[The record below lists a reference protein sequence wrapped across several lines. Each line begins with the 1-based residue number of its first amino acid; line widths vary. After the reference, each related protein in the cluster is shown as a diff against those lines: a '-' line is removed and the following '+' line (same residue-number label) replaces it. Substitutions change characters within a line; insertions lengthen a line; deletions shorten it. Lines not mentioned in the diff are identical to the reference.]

1 MITVSPYPV
10 VIATIKMNKKQ
21 KANKGTCW
29 LWRYCRAADD
39 RKAWEL
45 VPLIP
50 EYRRSEHEGYVKTI
64 DAALKNSKI
73 RNIALSGG
81 YGVGKSSILQKV
93 AEKYKKRVVE
103 LSLSTL
109 TPIGEK
115 TLSLSGPEHATTPTN
130 QIQKEIV
137 KQLLYSEEP
146 YKTPGSRFR
155 RIEPFKWRREAVWAF
170 IAGLVIMVV
179 FLLTGWTREL
189 ATEFRPWVDLGLGS
203 HPFVFGVAASVAYI
217 VRYLLHGRIHI
228 RQLSTGAA
236 TVTLDDKSMS
246 YFDQYL
252 DEIVYFFKVSRRD
265 IVIFE
270 DIDRFNDALIFETLR
285 SLNTLLNASRPE
297 DAPIR
302 FIYAVKDSIFE
313 QTMLLREV
321 SRFEQDSREAEDS
334 AQAEVVGANRTKFFD
349 IVIPVVPF
357 INHNSARNLAIQLFK
372 EIDNKIDAELIDLA
386 SRYIPDM
393 RLLKNVRN
401 EFVVFRDRIFSG
413 DGEQLALSENGLFAM
428 MLYKS
433 THLSDFEAIRLGRSK
448 LDQIYKIARDV
459 IGANIKTIQIK
470 RQNIDKRLA
479 HNGGFLTQSAQLGDQ
494 LIAHVKRTIRAAG
507 YQDYNGKY
515 SFKGNELSED
525 GLRGSEFWLS
535 FMQAKNEP
543 QLHWSN
549 PYRGQIL
556 SFSRSDI
563 AEALSVCLDSEYWTN
578 QLRKELKTAL
588 GEYDED
594 LKFLRR
600 ADMGDLIKR
609 QDFKIEHNGSEQ
621 SFDSIARELLG
632 EGLAY
637 QLICKNYINRN
648 FTLYTATFHGDRV
661 SAAAMNFI
669 IHHVERD
676 NMDEH
681 FELSGD
687 DVEAVI
693 REVGKSALSNPA
705 LYNIAILD
713 HLLSTD
719 ADTADIMIGSL
730 VRFGADEK
738 RFLQSYLNNGVK
750 QEALIERVTAIS
762 EDILVYLVNQV
773 DLDEKARLKLVSVAL
788 ASLADDV
795 DYQIDPPVSKYLAVH
810 YAELPALTSTSL
822 GELEAERI
830 ARVFLAA
837 DIQVPEL
844 EPLSEAA
851 RQAFV
856 AQDLY
861 AINRENLVIA
871 LGSDTNL
878 ALDTARAA
886 NKGVFAYILQ
896 NLGAYLSAI
905 DGTSATV
912 AAGSNFITVVE
923 HVLAADDSQLGEV
936 IARASESC
944 IVADL
949 ADVSE
954 SAWPFL
960 AKYERFPATFSN
972 VNRYIRS
979 IGAVDAYLAITLNS
993 ASGIT
998 EHETSEEEEK
1008 QQIATMILAARD
1020 WLPASHRVELVRS
1033 LKLQRYLDV
1042 EEIEVENGE
1051 LFALLLKHNIIEDDA
1066 TTYAHLS
1073 GTNWLTRELVIGAS
1087 TKFKDYITP
1096 ALLKGDLAA
1105 LLLSAKVDPAIKASI
1120 AACAG
1125 EYVEGSSKKD
1135 LAQLAQFATQH
1146 QHQLSLDVVEKLA
1159 SSGVPSKD
1167 VIVLL
1172 EPHLQVLSSEQLFG
1186 ILRSLGG
1193 DYPKL
1198 TSVGTDRPTVPNTPA
1213 NRALLEVLKRH
1224 GIVSKYTPDAER
1236 IRVFKRRK
1244 FHEVTDRV

>member
-1 MITVSPYPV
+1 M
-10 VIATIKMNKKQ
+10 
-21 KANKGTCW
+21 
-29 LWRYCRAADD
+29 WRIGQAAAAS
-39 RKAWEL
+39 KSWQLA
-45 VPLIP
+45 PLTP
-50 EYRRSEHEGYVKTI
+50 EYRESEHDGYVKAI
-64 DAALKNSKI
+64 SAALKNSKI

-93 AEKYKKRVVE
+93 AEKHKKRVVE

-109 TPIGEK
+109 APNGE
-115 TLSLSGPEHATTPTN
+115 TNHNPSGPEQATTPTN
-130 QIQKEIV
+130 HIQKEIV
-137 KQLLYSEEP
+137 KQLLYREEP
-146 YKTPGSRFR
+146 HKTSGSRFR
-155 RIEPFKWRREAVWAF
+155 RIERFRWRRELVLGCL
-170 IAGLVIMVV
+170 AGLVIMVI
-179 FLLTGWTREL
+179 FLLTGWTGKL
-189 ATEFRPWVDLGLGS
+189 ATEFRQLVDLGLWS
-203 HPFVFGVAASVAYI
+203 HLFVLGGAAI
-217 VRYLLHGRIHI
+217 GTITMRHLLHGRIHI
-228 RQLSTGAA
+228 RELSTGAA
-236 TVTLDDKSMS
+236 TVTLDDKSVS

-285 SLNTLLNASRPE
+285 SLNTLLNASRRKNK
-297 DAPIR
+297 PIR
-302 FIYAVKDSIFE
+302 FIYAVKDSIFDQLGLVQE
-313 QTMLLREV
+313 GRRL
-321 SRFEQDSREAEDS
+321 EQDCRDTKDP
-334 AQAEVVGANRTKFFD
+334 AQAEVVRANRTKFFD
-349 IVIPVVPF
+349 LVIPVVPF
-357 INHNSARNLAIQLFK
+357 ITHRSARNLAIQLLQ
-372 EIDNKIDAELIDLA
+372 EIDLKIDTDLIDLA
-386 SRYIPDM
+386 SRYVPDM

-413 DGEQLALSENGLFAM
+413 DGEQLTLSETELFAM

-448 LDQIYKIARDV
+448 LDQLYKIARDV
-459 IGANIKTIQIK
+459 IGTNIKIIQIK
-470 RQNIDKRLA
+470 KRDIRKRLA
-479 HNGGFLTQSAQLGDQ
+479 HNDGFFTQSAQLGDQ
-494 LIAHVKRTIRAAG
+494 LIAHVKRTIRAAK
-507 YQDYNGKY
+507 YQDYRGRY
-515 SFKGNELSED
+515 SFKGNEISED
-525 GLRGSEFWLS
+525 GLRCSEFWLN
-535 FMQAKNEP
+535 FVQATNEP
-543 QLHWSN
+543 QLHWNN
-549 PYRGQIL
+549 PYRSQDL

-563 AEALSVCLDSEYWTN
+563 AEALNVCLDHEYWIK
-578 QLRKELKTAL
+578 QLREELKTAL

-594 LKFLRR
+594 LRFLRR
-600 ADMGDLIKR
+600 ADMGDLIQR

-637 QLICKNYINRN
+637 QLICRNYINRN

-687 DVEAVI
+687 DVEAVV
-693 REVGKSALSNPA
+693 REVGKNALRTPA

-719 ADTADIMIGSL
+719 ADTADFMIGSL

-738 RFLQSYLNNGVK
+738 RFLQSYLNSGVK
-750 QEALIERVTAIS
+750 QEALIERVAAIS
-762 EDILVYLVNQV
+762 EGILVYLVNQV

-810 YAELPALTSTSL
+810 YAELPALTSTPL

-844 EPLSEAA
+844 EPLSEAV

-861 AINRENLVIA
+861 AINRENLTIA
-871 LGSDTNL
+871 LGSDTSL
-878 ALDTARAA
+878 ALDIARTV
-886 NKGVFAYILQ
+886 NKGVYHYILD
-896 NLGAYLSAI
+896 NLGSYLAAI
-905 DGTSATV
+905 DGISATV
-912 AAGSNFITVVE
+912 VNGSNFIKVIEDVSDTSE
-923 HVLAADDSQLGEV
+923 THLGEV
-936 IARASESC
+936 IARASASC
-944 IVADL
+944 IVTDL
-949 ADVSE
+949 ADVSK
-954 SAWPFL
+954 STWPYL
-960 AKYERFPATFSN
+960 ARGKRFPATFNN
-972 VNRYIRS
+972 VKRYIHL
-979 IGAVDAYLAITLNS
+979 IGAVDASLASLLSS
-993 ASGIT
+993 ARRVT

-1008 QQIATMILAARD
+1008 KEIAMTILAAREH
-1020 WLPASHRVELVRS
+1020 LSASLRAEFVES
-1033 LKLQRYLDV
+1033 LKLREYLDV
-1042 EEIEVENGE
+1042 EDIQAENGE
-1051 LFALLLKHNIIEDDA
+1051 LFALLLKHDIIEDDA
-1066 TTYAHLS
+1066 ITYAHLL
-1073 GTNWLTRELVIGAS
+1073 GTNWPTRELVIGAS

-1096 ALLKGDLAA
+1096 ALLQGDLAA
-1105 LLLSAKVDPAIKASI
+1105 LLLSPKVDPAIKAFIVARAS
-1120 AACAG
+1120 

-1135 LAQLAQFATQH
+1135 LAQLAQFAIRH

-1159 SSGVPSKD
+1159 SSGVPAKD

-1186 ILRSLGG
+1186 ILRSLGE
-1193 DYPKL
+1193 DYPRL
-1198 TSVGTDRPTVPNTPA
+1198 TSVGRDSPIVPNTPA
-1213 NRALLEVLKRH
+1213 NRALLEVLKQH

-1244 FHEVTDRV
+1244 FHEMTSPV